1 MKGYEQDV
9 SPRRNCLAEEADMI
23 RSALAVS
30 ALLVVTACASPESQ
44 IRSGLVNAGL
54 SQPMAGCMASQM
66 IGKLSLIQLRRLGSL
81 GNFKSESVREMS
93 IDRFLHNVRAL
104 KDPEVLAIT
113 SRAGLSCAIAG

>member
-1 MKGYEQDV
+1 
-9 SPRRNCLAEEADMI
+9 MI
-23 RSALAVS
+23 RSALAIS

>member
-1 MKGYEQDV
+1 
-9 SPRRNCLAEEADMI
+9 MI
-23 RSALAVS
+23 RPALVS
-30 ALLVVTACASPESQ
+30 IVLMMVTACASPESQ

-54 SQPMAGCMASQM
+54 SQPTAGCMASQM

-93 IDRFLHNVRAL
+93 VDRFLHNVRAL

-113 SRAGLSCAIAG
+113 TKAGLSCAISG